1 MLLFYPSKIDYFN
14 ISVHVVING
23 KDTVIHSKSVTGDNV
38 NINKMTIGTIEG
50 QHLNEQGEPITFWD
64 LEEIYMLVKWR
75 DERNQIFQ
83 E

>member
-1 MLLFYPSKIDYFN
+1 
-14 ISVHVVING
+14 
-23 KDTVIHSKSVTGDNV
+23 
-38 NINKMTIGTIEG
+38 MTIGTIEG

-83 E
+83 EWEWIYFIIQW